1 MSSELTAT
9 LPKLFFPV
17 VAIGVVLFASHKRG
31 LSWKDHLGLRAPR
44 PWQALAWLALFAALT
59 AAEEVAYR
67 LLGIPSSTPWHAFS
81 LPVLLLR
88 IAAIGIAGPIAEE
101 FVFRG
106 LVLTWLRRTT
116 LGTFGA
122 VMATAAIWAG
132 FHFQYDGWQLAQ
144 VFIDGIALG
153 AARVN
158 TRSLWVPILMHI
170 GGNLFAVYQAVH
182 P

>member
-1 MSSELTAT
+1 MSPELAAV
-9 LPKLFFPV
+9 LPKLLFPL

-31 LSWKDHLGLRAPR
+31 LSWQDDLGLRVPK
-44 PWQALAWLALFAALT
+44 PWQLLVWLPVFAALS
-59 AAEEVAYR
+59 ASEEVAYH

-81 LPVLLLR
+81 LPVL
-88 IAAIGIAGPIAEE
+88 IARVVAIAIFGPIAEE

-106 LVLTWLRRTT
+106 LVLTWLRRTR
-116 LGTFGA
+116 LGTYGG
-122 VMATAAIWAG
+122 VVATAAIWAG
-132 FHFQYDGWQLAQ
+132 FHFQYDGWLLAQ

-153 AARVN
+153 AARVK

-170 GGNLFAVYQAVH
+170 GGNLFAVFQALH